1 MIDPELKDELDRRFN
16 GVADLIAQFAQHLDA
31 RIEALSSSVNARF
44 DLLEG
49 QYRRVEARL
58 DSIEL
63 QMRAFHKA
71 LSDHDRAMPGI
82 LSTQAAQQKAID
94 EIVNRLGR
102 LEHPPQPN

>member
-1 MIDPELKDELDRRFN
+1 MIDPELKEELDRRFN
-16 GVADLIAQFAQHLDA
+16 GVAELIAQLAQHLDA

-44 DLLEG
+44 DLLES

-71 LSDHDRAMPGI
+71 LSDHDRAMLGI

-102 LEHPPQPN
+102 LEHPQPPN

>member
-1 MIDPELKDELDRRFN
+1 MRK
-16 GVADLIAQFAQHLDA
+16 
-31 RIEALSSSVNARF
+31 ARF
-44 DLLEG
+44 DLLES

-58 DSIEL
+58 DAIEL

-71 LSDHDRAMPGI
+71 FDDHDRAMMGI

-94 EIVNRLGR
+94 EIVSRLGR